1 MNFAGSSSGSR
12 QYAIDPAAS
21 ARMAAVAERQQAMG
35 EEQWKL
41 AKEIFEPYE
50 RQMVEANRGL
60 IGPNAELVKAQFESQ
75 RELTPARTAAE
86 KGALQAAGRL
96 YDIASRPVD
105 VNQRVGQAQ
114 ADVEQAYAQG
124 AGGMRRNLSRMG
136 IAPGSERMVSAM
148 QDMAFDKA
156 RAIGGARNTARLN
169 AEREDLSRLGMA
181 LQARPQNLPYQQGM
195 IQLGNYGLQNPMNR
209 ALGFYGNAIQANAAG
224 MRPYSTSW
232 GSSFGGGFLSSTIK
246 AKQDVNELVSEDFAK
261 ILSLRPVAFRYKESP
276 AMQRTGFI
284 AEEVENVIPSVVAK
298 DPDGQPLGIFYADL
312 IPLLVGEIQRLNKKI
327 TTLESRITAGD
338 NGREL

>member
-12 QYAIDPAAS
+12 QYSIDPAAS

-41 AKEIFEPYE
+41 AKAIFEPYE
-50 RQMVEANRGL
+50 RQMVEANMGL
-60 IGPNAELVKAQFESQ
+60 INPNAELVKSQFESQ
-75 RELTPARTAAE
+75 KDLMPLRTQAE

-96 YDIASRPVD
+96 YETVSRPVD
-105 VNQRVGQAQ
+105 INQRMGQAQ

-136 IAPGSERMVSAM
+136 LAPGSERMTTAM
-148 QDMAFDKA
+148 RDMAFDKA
-156 RAIGGARNTARLN
+156 RAIGGARTTARLN

-195 IQLGNYGLQNPMNR
+195 VQLGNYGLQNPMGR

-224 MRPYSTSW
+224 MRPYSQSW
-232 GSSFGGGFLSSTIK
+232 GSSFGGGISTIK

-261 ILSLRPVAFRYKESP
+261 ILSLRPVAFKYKESP
-276 AMQRTGFI
+276 AIQRMGFI

-298 DPDGQPLGIFYADL
+298 NSDGQPLGIFYIDL
-312 IPLLVGEIQRLNKKI
+312 IPLLVGEIQRLNDKI
-327 TTLESRITAGD
+327 ATLESRVTAGD
-338 NGREL
+338 NGRAL